1 LEFELSAGN
10 IAIGTYT
17 LLYITL
23 PEGWGVTRAE
33 SPPDVYYTILK
44 GGGAWVKMGEASYYL
59 VNRVRGDVVG
69 LDVRCRPLE
78 GWRPRRDMEG
88 PIQVNTHQAY
98 IKRVLLKPGLFRRRE
113 LHELQLVVPCR
124 DTERVLEIRF
134 TGQGEGIDEI
144 APQISSL
151 RCHNPQP
158 G

>member
-1 LEFELSAGN
+1 MLGRFAVVVDGRKVC
-10 IAIGTYT
+10 
-17 LLYITL
+17 
-23 PEGWGVTRAE
+23 EGEVDWA
-33 SPPDVYYTILK
+33 
-44 GGGAWVKMGEASYYL
+44 
-59 VNRVRGDVVG
+59 RGDVVG

-124 DTERVLEIRF
+124 DTERVLEMRF